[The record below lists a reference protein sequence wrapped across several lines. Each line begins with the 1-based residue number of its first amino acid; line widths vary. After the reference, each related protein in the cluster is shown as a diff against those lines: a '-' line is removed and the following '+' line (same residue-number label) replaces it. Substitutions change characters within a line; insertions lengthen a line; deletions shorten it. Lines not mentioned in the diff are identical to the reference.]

1 MNRILQ
7 EFLGDFVTVYLDDV
21 IIFTKGT
28 FKQHMNYL
36 WQVFEALKTTNLKI
50 KLKKCH
56 FCLPNIYFLGYIVRR
71 NGIKPDPEKIK
82 KVKNYPIPTNLTELH
97 AALGLFSYYHKFI
110 KDFSRIA
117 RPMNALLK
125 KDISYV
131 WTEKQQTA
139 FDQLR
144 QMLV

>member
-1 MNRILQ
+1 MS
-7 EFLGDFVTVYLDDV
+7 FY
-21 IIFTKGT
+21 
-28 FKQHMNYL
+28 
-36 WQVFEALKTTNLKI
+36 
-50 KLKKCH
+50 
-56 FCLPNIYFLGYIVRR
+56 LPNIHFLGHVVGR
-71 NGIKPDPEKIK
+71 NGIKPDPEKIE
-82 KVKNYPIPTNLTELH
+82 KVKNYPISTNLTELC
-97 AALGLFSYYHKFI
+97 AALGLFSYYRKFI

-125 KDISYV
+125 KDIPYI